1 MGVSTKHAEY
11 QAMAATWRKCR
22 DCAAGQKAVHAAAE
36 TYLAKLKDQTKEDYA
51 AYVARATFY
60 NAFWRT
66 VAGMKGLLFR
76 DDPQIAVPSVAEPM
90 LADVTMGGV
99 PLATFGQMLADEVM
113 TTGRVGV
120 LADYPATPIGT
131 TLADA
136 KQMNLRPTLALYKAE
151 SIINWRMGRINNQHV
166 VTMVVLEEQ
175 HTEQAA
181 DDEFGTVG
189 ETRYRVLD
197 LAEGKYRVR
206 VFRVNDK
213 GEDEQ
218 IEPDMFPL
226 MGNQTMGFIPFVFLG
241 PDDTTPTVYDPPL
254 IDLADMNLSHYRT
267 TADLEHGAHFT
278 GLPTPI
284 VSGYTPE
291 KEGEKLYIGSTA
303 AWVFPDPQAKVT
315 YLEFTGQ
322 GLGALERLL
331 DRKEQQMAV
340 LGARMLEA
348 QKRAVESAESAA
360 IHRKG
365 EESILSGVAS
375 VLSQG
380 MTRVLEWFAAFA
392 GAAGEVKFEI
402 NKDFLPVGMTPQML
416 TALVQSW
423 QGGAISSQA
432 LFENLKAGQ
441 FYEPDATFEEEEARI
456 KSGGPVGV
464 GVV

>member
-1 MGVSTKHAEY
+1 MGVSTQHADY
-11 QAMAATWRKCR
+11 AAMAETWKKCR
-22 DCAAGQKAVHAAAE
+22 DCAAGQKAVHAAGE
-36 TYLAKLKDQTKEDYA
+36 TYLAKLKDQTAEDYQ
-51 AYVARATFY
+51 AYVSRASFY

-76 DDPQIAVPSVAEPM
+76 DDPQTVVPAVAEPM
-90 LADVTMGGV
+90 HDDVTMSGV
-99 PLATFGQMLADEVM
+99 PLSTFGQMLADEVV
-113 TTGRVGV
+113 TVGRAGV
-120 LADYPATPIGT
+120 LADYPTAPVGT

-136 KQMNLRPTLALYKAE
+136 KRMNLRPTLALYKAE
-151 SIINWRMGRINNQHV
+151 SIINWRMGMVNNQHV

-175 HTEQAA
+175 HTAQAV

-197 LAEGKYRVR
+197 LAGGKYRVR
-206 VFRVNDK
+206 VFKVNDK

-218 IEPDMFPL
+218 IGGDLFPL
-226 MGNQTMGFIPFVFLG
+226 MGNQPMGFIPFVFFG

-278 GLPTPI
+278 GLPTPV
-284 VSGYTPE
+284 VSGYTKE
-291 KEGEKLYIGSTA
+291 NEGEKLYIGSTA
-303 AWVFPDPQAKVT
+303 AWVFPDPQAKAT

-365 EESILSGVAS
+365 EESILSGIAS
-375 VLSQG
+375 VLSLG
-380 MTRVLEWFAAFA
+380 MTRALGWFAAFA
-392 GAAGEVKFEI
+392 GATGEVKFEI
-402 NKDFLPVGMTPQML
+402 NKDFLPMGMSPQML

-441 FYEPDATFEEEEARI
+441 LYEPDATFEDEEARI